1 MDARHFC
8 CVARYGVGTHTVFDF
23 HQRNWYNKLTSSKR
37 WFTNDKKMHV
47 YFKLECIDEH
57 GISSIAV
64 SSGAAYLIN
73 PSWSPSAQLGVL
85 CDSELTRHGLAPFW
99 PTLGPRLWHTKQFV
113 FLREDH
119 EKKA

>member
-1 MDARHFC
+1 MTR
-8 CVARYGVGTHTVFDF
+8 
-23 HQRNWYNKLTSSKR
+23 KLA
-37 WFTNDKKMHV
+37 V
-47 YFKLECIDEH
+47 YFKLECIDER

-73 PSWSPSAQLGVL
+73 PRWSSCAQLGVL

-113 FLREDH
+113 CLREDH
-119 EKKA
+119 EKKSLSKVKEEAAKWENTFARPILFDM